1 MNTFREILPSIT
13 RDEWKD
19 ICKDLTDEDLLNLV
33 KLSYGDIKFILI
45 RIGLVEW
52 RRRIRSFTLEQ
63 CSKLILL
70 IRQDNIVMRL
80 IAKYEYSLLNN
91 SPIHNNYH
99 EVYYIYL
106 DTKGRIRELREKL
119 TGKYTR

>member
-1 MNTFREILPSIT
+1 MDTFRKLLPSIK

-33 KLSYGDIKFILI
+33 KLSYSDIKFILI

-70 IRQDNIVMRL
+70 IKQDNIVMIL
-80 IAKYEYSLLNN
+80 IAKYEDSLLNN
-91 SPIHNNYH
+91 SPIHNNYR

-106 DTKGRIRELREKL
+106 DTKGRIQELREKS

>member
-1 MNTFREILPSIT
+1 MDTFRKLLPSIK

-33 KLSYGDIKFILI
+33 KLSYSDIKFILI

-70 IRQDNIVMRL
+70 IKQDNIVMRL
-80 IAKYEYSLLNN
+80 IVKYEDSLLNN
-91 SPIHNNYH
+91 SPIHNNYR

-106 DTKGRIRELREKL
+106 DTKGRIQELREKS